1 MVNVWESLMQNVTA
15 SFSEVRSHRHVART
29 VRWPVGKS
37 VQSVRA
43 HFSWGITSH
52 DVMCQDGKPV
62 VQ

>member
-1 MVNVWESLMQNVTA
+1 MQNVTA